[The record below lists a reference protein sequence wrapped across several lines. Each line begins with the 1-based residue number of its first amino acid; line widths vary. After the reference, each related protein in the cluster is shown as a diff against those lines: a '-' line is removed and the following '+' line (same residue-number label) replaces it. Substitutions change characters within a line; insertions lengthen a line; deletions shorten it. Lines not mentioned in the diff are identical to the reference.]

1 MSAESGFSELGAP
14 VSFARHGRRKPQS
27 SAPSLRSTE
36 RGELLLKFS
45 QLGQIVV
52 DDIGVVGMER
62 QEILVIPLGGVKSLE
77 RDNLGH
83 NPPSEDLGVI

>member
-1 MSAESGFSELGAP
+1 
-14 VSFARHGRRKPQS
+14 
-27 SAPSLRSTE
+27 
-36 RGELLLKFS
+36 LKFL

-62 QEILVIPLGGVKSLE
+62 QEILVIPLGGVESLE

-83 NPPSEDLGVI
+83 NWLSENPGFV